1 MGPGVAVVGSGY
13 WGENLVRNFHALGV
27 LRAICDHDPERRARQ
42 PETLPGVTFTGAFD
56 EVLADRAVHAVAIA
70 TPPATHYALAR
81 AALERGRD
89 VFVEKPLAS
98 SVGECEELIARA
110 DRGGRILMVDHILR
124 YHPAVKKLQGLVTDG
139 ALGEIRYLYSNR
151 LNIGKLRKE
160 ENILW
165 SFAPHDI
172 SVILALV
179 GRPPVEV
186 RAFGEAYLQ
195 ERVYDT
201 TVTSLAFSRKLKA
214 HTFVSW
220 LHPFKEQK
228 LVVVGSR
235 NMAVFNDLDEEK
247 LWLYPHTI
255 AWVGEIPVASKA
267 ERIAVPLAKEEPL
280 RVSCAHFLDCVKTRK
295 TPVTDGREGLA
306 VLRVLQAAQASLDA
320 ATGVGNRRDQAKGD
334 QLCPPATQGRREE

>member
-1 MGPGVAVVGSGY
+1 MGLGVAVVGSGY
-13 WGENLVRNFHALGV
+13 WGKNLVRNYHELGA
-27 LRAICDHDPERRARQ
+27 LRAICDLDPECRAQ
-42 PETLPGVTFTGAFD
+42 QAATYPGIMVTGSFD
-56 EVLADRAVHAVAIA
+56 EVLDDKAVHAVAIA
-70 TPPATHYALAR
+70 TPAVTHYALAR

-89 VFVEKPLAS
+89 VFVEKPLAL

-124 YHPAVKKLQGLVTDG
+124 YHPAVKKLQGLVAGG
-139 ALGEIRYLYSNR
+139 ALGEIRYIYSNR

-179 GRPPVEV
+179 GRPPMEV
-186 RAFGEAYLQ
+186 HAFGEAYLQ

-214 HTFVSW
+214 HIFVSW

-235 NMAVFNDLDEEK
+235 NMAVFDDLDEEK

-280 RVSCAHFLDCVKTRK
+280 RVSCVHFLDCVRTRSA
-295 TPVTDGREGLA
+295 PVTDGREGLA
-306 VLRVLQAAQASLDA
+306 VLKVLQAAQASLDA
-320 ATGVGNRRDQAKGD
+320 TRG
-334 QLCPPATQGRREE
+334 

>member
-1 MGPGVAVVGSGY
+1 MGPGVAVVGRGY

-27 LRAICDHDPERRARQ
+27 LRAVCDHDPGRRARQ
-42 PETLPGVTFTGAFD
+42 PETRPGVAFTGSLD
-56 EVLADRAVHAVAIA
+56 EVLSDRAVHAVAIA
-70 TPPATHYALAR
+70 TPPATHYAIAR

-98 SVGECEELIARA
+98 SVEECEELIALA

-124 YHPAVKKLQGLVTDG
+124 YHPAVRKLQDLVAGG
-139 ALGEIRYLYSNR
+139 ALGEMRYLYSNR
-151 LNIGKLRKE
+151 LNIGRLRKE

-165 SFAPHDI
+165 SFAPHDV

-195 ERVYDT
+195 EGVYDT

-214 HTFVSW
+214 HIFVSW

-235 NMAVFNDLDEEK
+235 NMAVFDDLDPKK

-267 ERIAVPLAKEEPL
+267 ERIAVPLAGEEPL
-280 RVSCAHFLDCVKTRK
+280 AVSCAHFLDCLKTRK

-306 VLRVLQAAQASLDA
+306 VLRVLQAAQAALDA
-320 ATGVGNRRDQAKGD
+320 ATGTPSA
-334 QLCPPATQGRREE
+334 

>member
-1 MGPGVAVVGSGY
+1 MGLGVAVVGSGY
-13 WGENLVRNFHALGV
+13 WGKNLVRNFHELDV
-27 LRAICDHDPERRARQ
+27 LRAICDLDPERRARQ
-42 PETLPGVTFTGAFD
+42 AATYPGIMVTGSFD
-56 EVLADRAVHAVAIA
+56 EVLDDKAVHAVAIA
-70 TPPATHYALAR
+70 TPAGTHYALAR

-89 VFVEKPLAS
+89 VFVEKPLAL
-98 SVGECEELIARA
+98 SVGECEELIAHA

-124 YHPAVKKLQGLVTDG
+124 YHPAVKKLQGLVTG
-139 ALGEIRYLYSNR
+139 GVLGEIRYLYSNR

-214 HTFVSW
+214 HIFVSW

-235 NMAVFNDLDEEK
+235 NMAVFDDLDEEK

-320 ATGVGNRRDQAKGD
+320 ATG
-334 QLCPPATQGRREE
+334 